1 MIYNRYIFSAAMLY
15 IIAIG
20 FFSSCKKT
28 GSPGSGT
35 PPSSAITI
43 QSVSPVTGPGLT
55 QVTITGTGFQSITTQ
70 DSIFFNGHY
79 APIQSSTD
87 TTISLQVPVR
97 AGTGNIFLK
106 QNTDTITGPLFT
118 YIYTTTQII
127 FAGNNDINGIDGQ
140 GKAASFFY
148 PEGLAMDAN
157 GNLFVSQAAS
167 GVIRTITPGGL
178 VQSLPTAFIPPVNL
192 NHGAM
197 GINIEQ
203 IMGIALDNSTGRLWV
218 ADPGD
223 NSVSYFNSTG
233 SINVTSLLDSTQ
245 DKTTAITP
253 FQLPSGVTAANGQVY
268 ISDVISNNIQIIKS
282 GKQTFSV
289 INNGKN
295 QNLFN
300 QPCGLALDAFQNLYI
315 TNAGADNILK
325 MTGSGDVTVLAGS
338 GSKGNADGQ
347 GLSASFYGPQGIAI
361 DGFNMIYIADSYNQR
376 IRLINQAGLVTTLPL
391 QYQLSYP
398 LGLAVTPDGST
409 LYIADVVSS
418 VIYKISIQ

>member
-1 MIYNRYIFSAAMLY
+1 MINYRYIYSAAMLFV
-15 IIAIG
+15 IG
-20 FFSSCKKT
+20 GSFFSSCKKT

-35 PPSSAITI
+35 PPSSTITI

-55 QVTITGTGFQSITTQ
+55 QVTITGTGFQTITTQ

-79 APIQSSTD
+79 SPIQSSSD
-87 TTISLQVPVR
+87 TTITLQVPVR

-118 YIYTTTQII
+118 YIYSTTQVI

-148 PEGLAMDAN
+148 PEVLTMDAS
-157 GNLFVSQAAS
+157 GNLYLTQAAS
-167 GVIRTITPGGL
+167 GAIRTITPGGL
-178 VQSLPTAFIPPVNL
+178 VQSLATAFIPPVNL
-192 NHGAM
+192 NRGAM
-197 GINIEQ
+197 GINVEQ

-218 ADPGD
+218 ANPGD

-233 SINVTSLLDSTQ
+233 IVNVIALLDSLQ
-245 DKTTAITP
+245 SDTTNITP
-253 FQLPSGVTAANGQVY
+253 FQLPSGVAAANGQVY
-268 ISDVISNNIQIIKS
+268 ISDVNTNNIQIIKN
-282 GKQTFSV
+282 GKQIFSV
-289 INNGKN
+289 INNGEN

-325 MTGSGDVTVLAGS
+325 MTGSGNVTVLAGS
-338 GSKGNADGQ
+338 GSKGNSDGQ
-347 GLSASFYGPQGIAI
+347 GSSASFYGPQGITI
-361 DGFNMIYIADSYNQR
+361 DGFNTIYVADSYNQR